1 MHNLTIKD
9 IAKLAGVSV
18 STVSFVLN
26 NKEGVSEKTRKKVK
40 EIIRKTQFTPNLN
53 SKRLIMK
60 KSFNICLLI
69 NSTSSPFEDL
79 FYFEIT
85 RGILEKSREYG
96 YNIVIS
102 EIFESQENKLPDI
115 VYSNDT
121 DGIIFLQDINSDVL
135 NEVNK
140 TNIPYLVL
148 DSHSD
153 NDNITAIKPDYYSAS
168 YTATNYLIQ
177 KGHKDIAF
185 ITSCFIPD
193 FYKQTY
199 AGFKDAIGQ
208 ADLIIKP
215 EFIRTNALNETTSYK
230 CMETILCKDTLPTA
244 VMCAVDS
251 FAIGAMRC
259 AKDKGYKI
267 PDDISFIGIDDIFLS
282 NYTEPKLTTVKIDKA
297 LMGSLA
303 MEMIIKKING
313 HSVKTRII
321 KSNNIIQ
328 RDSVKNI

>member
-1 MHNLTIKD
+1 M
-9 IAKLAGVSV
+9 AGVSV

-121 DGIIFLQDINSDVL
+121 DGIIFL
-135 NEVNK
+135 
-140 TNIPYLVL
+140 
-148 DSHSD
+148 
-153 NDNITAIKPDYYSAS
+153 
-168 YTATNYLIQ
+168 
-177 KGHKDIAF
+177 
-185 ITSCFIPD
+185 
-193 FYKQTY
+193 
-199 AGFKDAIGQ
+199 
-208 ADLIIKP
+208 
-215 EFIRTNALNETTSYK
+215 
-230 CMETILCKDTLPTA
+230 
-244 VMCAVDS
+244 
-251 FAIGAMRC
+251 
-259 AKDKGYKI
+259 
-267 PDDISFIGIDDIFLS
+267 
-282 NYTEPKLTTVKIDKA
+282 
-297 LMGSLA
+297 
-303 MEMIIKKING
+303 
-313 HSVKTRII
+313 RI
-321 KSNNIIQ
+321 
-328 RDSVKNI
+328 